1 MNGTGSSLQ
10 SPPGQ
15 PRGLPLLAWGGAAV
29 SLLLIVVTVRAL
41 GSYALLFP
49 ADAARD
55 RNDYDRA
62 VRFYA
67 AARAWDPANWRA
79 WIGLGQIA
87 KNRAAYLETD
97 PARGRAL
104 TAESMALYR
113 KAAAMN
119 PLEVAIPNAMS
130 HLYTL
135 EGDPEKSLACARECV
150 RLAPARSFFY
160 TRLGVQLRRMG
171 RDEEATAQFLEAL
184 RRDGSDATARLNL
197 RAIEA
202 TRPAK

>member
-1 MNGTGSSLQ
+1 M
-10 SPPGQ
+10 
-15 PRGLPLLAWGGAAV
+15 AWGGAAV
-29 SLLLIVVTVRAL
+29 SLLLIVVTARAL
-41 GSYALLFP
+41 VSYALLFP

-55 RNDYDRA
+55 RNDYHRA
-62 VRFYA
+62 GRCYA
-67 AARAWDPANWRA
+67 GARAWDPANWRA

-97 PARGRAL
+97 ATRRQQL

-113 KAAAMN
+113 KAAVMN

-135 EGDPEKSLACARECV
+135 QDEPEKALACARECV
-150 RLAPARSFFY
+150 RLAPARAFFY

-171 RDEEATAQFLEAL
+171 RDEEARAQFLEAL
-184 RRDGSDATARLNL
+184 RRDSSDATARLNL
-197 RAIEA
+197 RALEM